1 MTITVELLHDDARP
15 PRRATEGSAG
25 YDLCAYVRARSIKC
39 SDGQRTWTQEPAAD
53 TGDVFDLAPGVT
65 ALVPLGF
72 KARLPLGVEA
82 QIRPRSGTT
91 FKKGLAIP
99 ERAGDDR
106 LRFSRR
112 VDGPGEK
119 SHGGGGSDRSRRAN
133 RADGAR
139 QVRGAADREWAG
151 RGDDGSSRR
160 FRKYGRVTALR
171 RHGDPGHSKV
181 CPGVRWIGCALEV
194 RNGSQTADHTP
205 GVTRCGACDTEAF
218 PFNAWCEV

>member
-1 MTITVELLHDDARP
+1 MTITVELLHDDAHA

-53 TGDVFDLAPGVT
+53 LGDVFDLAPGVT

-99 ERAGDDR
+99 NAPGTIDSDFPDEWMVLVKNPTAAPIRIDHGERIAQMV
-106 LRFSRR
+106 LARFEVLAIES
-112 VDGPGEK
+112 
-119 SHGGGGSDRSRRAN
+119 
-133 RADGAR
+133 
-139 QVRGAADREWAG
+139 
-151 RGDDGSSRR
+151 
-160 FRKYGRVTALR
+160 GRV
-171 RHGDPGHSKV
+171 
-181 CPGVRWIGCALEV
+181 EV
-194 RNGSQTADHTP
+194 TTDRVGGFGST
-205 GVTRCGACDTEAF
+205 GA
-218 PFNAWCEV
+218 